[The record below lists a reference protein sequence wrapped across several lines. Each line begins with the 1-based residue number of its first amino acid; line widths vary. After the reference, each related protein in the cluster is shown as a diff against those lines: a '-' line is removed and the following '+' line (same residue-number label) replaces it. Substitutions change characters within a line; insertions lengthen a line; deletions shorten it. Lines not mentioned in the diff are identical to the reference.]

1 MKGTPP
7 RPASLATGI
16 NAATLALPLDGR
28 VRSEGMTAEAVAHQG
43 NRSGRGLI
51 VIARGDQLH
60 HRDRDHRSQDL
71 GVGVSLRGFAHPED
85 ALQAA
90 GLRE

>member
-1 MKGTPP
+1 M
-7 RPASLATGI
+7 ATGI

-51 VIARGDQLH
+51 GTREAISSITAN
-60 HRDRDHRSQDL
+60 RDHRSQDL
-71 GVGVSLRGFAHPED
+71 GVGVSLRGFAHPEN
-85 ALQAA
+85 ALRAV
-90 GLRE
+90 GLREYTSL